1 MKLKITIR
9 NKDDIKYYSPDSHWA
24 SFIATIKEI
33 LEKSN
38 DELANLMVRVSNTIK
53 AAGIVSFEPKLSSD
67 YVIMGDFIKD
77 EKWGWQ
83 FKIDG
88 FP

>member
-33 LEKSN
+33 LEESN

-53 AAGIVSFEPKLSSD
+53 AAGIVSFEPQPKGD
-67 YVIMGDFIKD
+67 YVIMGDFI
-77 EKWGWQ
+77 
-83 FKIDG
+83 
-88 FP
+88 